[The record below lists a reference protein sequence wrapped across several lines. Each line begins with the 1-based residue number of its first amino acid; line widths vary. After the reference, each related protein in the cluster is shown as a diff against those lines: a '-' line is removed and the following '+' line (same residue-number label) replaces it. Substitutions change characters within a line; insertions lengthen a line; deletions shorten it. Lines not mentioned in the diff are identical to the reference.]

1 MAIGK
6 SKLHYLLRRGQ
17 RISDVAAW
25 YETFESGQIRK
36 EILDWIKEDQLQK
49 GVDGNNE
56 VIGLYSYATELISG
70 GEKEE
75 GDPYTLYDTGE
86 FYRSMF
92 LVILPDSLVFEAD
105 PMKGKDNLF
114 TKWDSGTSIIK
125 LNPENRIKL
134 TKLVKTKHI
143 EYIKEILLR
152 P

>member
-1 MAIGK
+1 MAIGQ
-6 SKLHYLLRRGQ
+6 SRLHEMFRRGR
-17 RISDVAAW
+17 RISDIAAW
-25 YETFESGQIRK
+25 YGTFESGQVRK

-56 VIGLYSYATELISG
+56 VIGLYSYATELISNG
-70 GEKEE
+70 AKQE

-86 FYRSMF
+86 FYRSMY
-92 LVILPDSLVFEAD
+92 LVILPDTLVFEAD

-114 TKWDSGTSIIK
+114 TKLDSGSSIIK
-125 LNPENRIKL
+125 LNTENRIKL
-134 TKLVKTKHI
+134 TKLVKQRYI